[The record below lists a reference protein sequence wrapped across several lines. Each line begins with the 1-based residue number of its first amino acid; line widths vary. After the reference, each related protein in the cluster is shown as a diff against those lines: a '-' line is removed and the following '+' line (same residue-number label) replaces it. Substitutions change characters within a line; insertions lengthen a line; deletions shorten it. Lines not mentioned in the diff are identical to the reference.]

1 MALITLNN
9 ISLRYTSKAA
19 KRLGAMDAGADEL
32 DIAGPLERRSGRNMR
47 INALQDVS
55 LTLRDGT
62 RLGIIG
68 SNGSGKTTLL
78 RVLGGLFVPQEGD
91 VTLSGRVA
99 TMFTLGIGM
108 SAEASGLQNIYLSG
122 LVAGASRK
130 QIKQIL
136 PDIMSFTGLG
146 DYIHLPISTYSQGM
160 AMRLKFACA
169 TAFQPDIILLDEWI
183 GAGDESFQEK
193 AQARL
198 EKILADAG
206 IIVVASHNI
215 KLIQDVTT
223 EVLWLERGQV
233 KMLGPT
239 QEVLDARGAERR
251 KAAEQAADN
260 AKAQARGD

>member
-1 MALITLNN
+1 MAHITLDH

-19 KRLGAMDAGADEL
+19 RRIDAAQADDKSLE
-32 DIAGPLERRSGRNMR
+32 IAGPLERASGRNVR
-47 INALQDVS
+47 INALQDIS
-55 LTLRDGT
+55 LDLMDGT

-78 RVLGGLFVPQEGD
+78 RVLGGLFVPQEGK
-91 VTLSGRVA
+91 VSLSGRVA

-108 SAEASGLQNIYLSG
+108 SPEASGLQNIYLSG

-146 DYIHLPISTYSQGM
+146 DYIHLPIRTYSQGM

-183 GAGDESFQEK
+183 GAGDETFQEK

-198 EKILADAG
+198 EKILEGAG
-206 IIVVASHNI
+206 IIVIASHNI
-215 KLIQDVTT
+215 KLIQTATT

-239 QEVLDARGAERR
+239 QQVLDARGAERR
-251 KAAEQAADN
+251 KRAEKPAERAPASD
-260 AKAQARGD
+260 